1 MAKDLRTYINQL
13 VQAMPEQIKSV
24 KREVNPELE
33 LTGLVEKLENQG
45 KSFTTM
51 FHKVKGSR
59 IPLLINLG
67 ASYER
72 LALALDTK
80 VENMVEEYSKRENN
94 SIDVKEITDG
104 PVKEVILKNQNVD
117 LNVLPIT
124 VHNEHDGGKYIAAGP
139 AIMKDPESQKHN
151 LGLYRLQVQGKDQL
165 GLFINPANHGFLI
178 GERYRELG
186 KPMEVAVVIGH
197 HPAFLMASI
206 SKLEGYGGEFEVAG
220 GLLGEPLE
228 VIKGETIDLMVP
240 AQAEI
245 VIEGV
250 VNPGQKRDE
259 GPFGEWPRYYT
270 GLGDRPFI
278 KVTAITMRKDPI
290 YQDIM
295 AAHDEHNVLG
305 ALPRMGS
312 LYRRIK
318 EVLPTVKAINLPL
331 SGCGRVR
338 CYISLTKHS
347 DGEPKQAAFA
357 ALATDPNIKYII
369 LVDDDIDVFNEKEVL
384 WALSTRFQ
392 AHDDLIVMPNC
403 IGSHLI
409 PTAHDITKHKAG
421 VMETK
426 LILDATIPAPPT
438 TFPRR
443 AKVTPEVVASI
454 KPEEYIDKFTW

>member
-13 VQAMPEQIKSV
+13 FQAMPEQIKSV

-139 AIMKDPESQKHN
+139 TIMEDPESQKHN

-220 GLLGEPLE
+220 GLLLE
-228 VIKGETIDLMVP
+228 HAQVVDHHACGRQVDFAFPADRVVDHSEIHEGLEIETRHEKPEVP
-240 AQAEI
+240 AVEL
-245 VIEGV
+245 
-250 VNPGQKRDE
+250 R
-259 GPFGEWPRYYT
+259 FSRR
-270 GLGDRPFI
+270 GLF
-278 KVTAITMRKDPI
+278 
-290 YQDIM
+290 
-295 AAHDEHNVLG
+295 LG
-305 ALPRMGS
+305 HR
-312 LYRRIK
+312 
-318 EVLPTVKAINLPL
+318 
-331 SGCGRVR
+331 
-338 CYISLTKHS
+338 
-347 DGEPKQAAFA
+347 A
-357 ALATDPNIKYII
+357 ALSSFVGAGTDCGCTAAAT
-369 LVDDDIDVFNEKEVL
+369 
-384 WALSTRFQ
+384 
-392 AHDDLIVMPNC
+392 
-403 IGSHLI
+403 
-409 PTAHDITKHKAG
+409 KARNSG
-421 VMETK
+421 
-426 LILDATIPAPPT
+426 
-438 TFPRR
+438 
-443 AKVTPEVVASI
+443 
-454 KPEEYIDKFTW
+454 